1 MSPRRRAHF
10 LRSVFSFFTCFFFFP
25 PSDVAP
31 LSAPAFSFCF
41 PLLNAKLRESSGSTE
56 ETENLMTRALQ
67 VIMEHCKLRA
77 STDNGDFAIDEV
89 RTSLC
94 LCVAGLK
101 PARLRAGELQ
111 SDASSF
117 QNGPELLPRVNMLL
131 LLKGVISTATPRL
144 QVCFHACLELM
155 QLHRQSSA

>member
-1 MSPRRRAHF
+1 MSPRRHAFGGRGAGGVKTHF
-10 LRSVFSFFTCFFFFP
+10 LTLLLCFFFSP

-67 VIMEHCKLRA
+67 VVMEHSKLRA
-77 STDNGDFAIDEV
+77 STDNSDFAIDEV
-89 RTSLC
+89 RKSPDF
-94 LCVAGLK
+94 VRRWVK
-101 PARLRAGELQ
+101 NQLQ

-144 QVCFHACLELM
+144 QVCVFKLVW
-155 QLHRQSSA
+155 S